1 MKEWLKKHWKIVA
14 AVGAGAIG
22 LYLLWQRGQSAGG
35 GAPAAADTG
44 SGLPSTGPP
53 PASSP
58 TANAPAASYLNPGEQ
73 AAAGLAQYQ
82 AQQAAYP
89 QPLSIQ
95 QQISNAEQQQA
106 AFLSTNPI
114 SGAAATGTIQQRWKQ
129 VVDAGQTFWV
139 DVSGK
144 NRAPISEQLAELEA
158 QVPKG
163 EGPYYQ
169 SAGGT
174 GIAGAFNKYILPI
187 FKSAAQDYAASQGV
201 PISANDQIYQQSPVT
216 TPAPSVSPVPLGPP
230 APQAGPSAQQAMVA
244 SAPSHGPTTPHGI
257 PNHAVGVH

>member
-22 LYLLWQRGQSAGG
+22 LYLLWQRSQSAAG
-35 GAPAAADTG
+35 GAPAAATDT
-44 SGLPSTGPP
+44 GLPSTGPP
-53 PASSP
+53 PIDTGQSSGAP
-58 TANAPAASYLNPGEQ
+58 PQFLNAGEQ

-82 AQQAAYP
+82 AQQTAYP

-174 GIAGAFNKYILPI
+174 GIAGVFNKYILPI
-187 FKSAAQDYAASQGV
+187 FKGAAGDYAASRGV
-201 PISANDQIYQQSPVT
+201 PISSTDQIYNQAPVT

-230 APQAGPSAQQAMVA
+230 APRATIQHVP
-244 SAPSHGPTTPHGI
+244 GPTTPHGI
-257 PNHAVGVH
+257 PNHAVGAH

>member
-1 MKEWLKKHWKIVA
+1 MKEWLKQHWKVVA

-22 LYLLWQRGQSAGG
+22 LYLLWQRSQGAAA
-35 GAPAAADTG
+35 APAAAPAAATD
-44 SGLPSTGPP
+44 SGLPSTGAAPVDTGAPP
-53 PASSP
+53 Q
-58 TANAPAASYLNPGEQ
+58 YLNAGEQ

-95 QQISNAEQQQA
+95 QQISNAEQQEA

-114 SGAAATGTIQQRWKQ
+114 SGATATGVVQQRWKQ
-129 VVDAGQTFWV
+129 VVDAGQVLWE

-144 NRAPISEQLAELEA
+144 NRAPITEQLAQLES

-174 GIAGAFNKYILPI
+174 GISGAINKFVVKPVESVLGAAIRTATSGAVAGAV
-187 FKSAAQDYAASQGV
+187 SGGS
-201 PISANDQIYQQSPVT
+201 
-216 TPAPSVSPVPLGPP
+216 TPANPPNVAPPSPSVSPVTGTPE
-230 APQAGPSAQQAMVA
+230 QQATIATVHHV
-244 SAPSHGPTTPHGI
+244 PGPTTPAGI
-257 PNHAVGVH
+257 PNHAVGAH